1 MTVELLFA
9 KDEDAWDELTGVQEP
24 SAWSRHYQ
32 LALTEVNDQ
41 IRESD
46 EAAAELAQNMWNIV
60 LKERVLAEEEEKQRR
75 AEADSL
81 AGQD

>member
-1 MTVELLFA
+1 V
-9 KDEDAWDELTGVQEP
+9 LTGVQEP